1 MSLSIVIPIYNVEK
15 YLEECVNSVLKL
27 SGIDHELILIDDGS
41 TDNSLK
47 IINENY
53 SKYEHVKIY
62 SQKNS
67 GLSSARNM
75 GTKLATKKYIM
86 YLDSDD
92 VINNDNLNKNLKLA
106 LSKDLDILLFSGQPF
121 IGDTDSTTNYHV
133 NYSRPEA
140 LNHKVLTGVDILNIM
155 LRENYFCSACMYFFK
170 KEKYMNIFFE
180 QTTYEDNLFTSQLLN
195 FPQTNTV
202 QSTTDVIY
210 YRRIRSESIMTS
222 QVKVGNFKAYEY
234 VINKLIN
241 SKSLSDDR
249 RTKQN
254 ISYIIGNIHAQLVS
268 ITFNLEEWGYI
279 KKIIVWLT
287 LYKYFFYGKY
297 RLKSLI
303 KSIFPIKKLI
313 KRI

>member
-15 YLEECVNSVLKL
+15 YLEECVNSVLKF

-41 TDNSLK
+41 TDDSLK

-53 SKYEHVKIY
+53 SKYEHVKIF

-92 VINNDNLNKNLKLA
+92 VINNANLNKNLKLA
-106 LSKDLDILLFSGQPF
+106 LSRDLDIMLFSGQPF
-121 IGDTDSTTNYHV
+121 VDKTDSVTNYHV
-133 NYSRPEA
+133 SYFRPES

-155 LRENYFCSACMYFFK
+155 LKENYFCSACMYFFK
-170 KEKYMNIFFE
+170 REKYMNVFFE

-195 FPQTNTV
+195 SPHTNAV

-210 YRRIRSESIMTS
+210 YRRIRAESIMTTK
-222 QVKVGNFKAYEY
+222 VKVGNFKAYEY
-234 VINKLIN
+234 VIKKLIE
-241 SKSLSDDR
+241 SKSSSNNK
-249 RTKQN
+249 RTQRN

-279 KKIIVWLT
+279 KKILIWLT
-287 LYKYFFYGKY
+287 LYKYFFHGKY
-297 RLKSLI
+297 RLKSLV